1 MDGVKRV
8 QAAAVET
15 TWRPA
20 APGWTLASD
29 LFLIPFLAASLFIAQ
44 LAVAT
49 PPQPVHAD
57 GQPTVHDV
65 AGDLMCQCSC
75 SMTVAACQ
83 EAMECSV
90 AADFVQN
97 IQRRLEAGES
107 KQEIL
112 DRFAS
117 IYGEQ
122 VLASPRKSGFGL
134 TAWVTPFMAVISGG
148 IILAALV
155 RAWVRRRS
163 APLEGDMSAGG
174 TEDLDHYQGRVDE
187 ELRLLE

>member
-44 LAVAT
+44 LAAAT
-49 PPQPVHAD
+49 PPQAAHAD

-65 AGDLMCQCSC
+65 ASELMCQCGC
-75 SMTVAACQ
+75 SLTVAACQ

-90 AADFVQN
+90 AAGMVRN
-97 IQRRLEAGES
+97 IQRQIDAGDNE
-107 KQEIL
+107 QEVL
-112 DRFAS
+112 DHFAS

-122 VLASPRKSGFGL
+122 VLASPRKSGFSL
-134 TAWVTPFMAVISGG
+134 VAWVTPFMAVAAGAVVVSG
-148 IILAALV
+148 V
-155 RAWVRRRS
+155 VWAWVRRRS
-163 APLEGDMSAGG
+163 AALEADVSAGWS
-174 TEDLDHYQGRVDE
+174 EDLDRYQERVDDE
-187 ELRLLE
+187 VRLLE

>member
-1 MDGVKRV
+1 MRWRL
-8 QAAAVET
+8 AAL
-15 TWRPA
+15 
-20 APGWTLASD
+20 GWTPASA
-29 LFLIPFLAASLFIAQ
+29 LFLTPIVAATLIFASL
-44 LAVAT
+44 AVVT
-49 PPQPVHAD
+49 PAQPVHAD

-97 IQRRLEAGES
+97 IQRRLETGES

-148 IILAALV
+148 IVLAALV
-155 RAWVRRRS
+155 RTWVRRRS
-163 APLEGDMSAGG
+163 APLEGEMSEGG
-174 TEDLDHYQGRVDE
+174 TEDLDRYQERVDE